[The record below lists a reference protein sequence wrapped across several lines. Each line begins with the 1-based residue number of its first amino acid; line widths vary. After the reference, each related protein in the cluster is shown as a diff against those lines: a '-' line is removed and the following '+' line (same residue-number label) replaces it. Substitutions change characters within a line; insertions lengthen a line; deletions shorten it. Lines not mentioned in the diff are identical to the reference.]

1 MDINKLRWAS
11 RRGMLELD
19 LVLNPFLDNVYS
31 TLGVDD
37 QALFHK
43 LLEEQDQDLFQWF
56 MRKSEPEAP
65 DLKRIVSIILNN
77 TGLQD

>member
-31 TLGVDD
+31 TLDAAD

-56 MRKSEPEAP
+56 MRKSEPENP
-65 DLKRIVSIILNN
+65 ELKHIVTIILNN
-77 TGLQD
+77 TGLQA

>member
-31 TLGVDD
+31 TLGADD

>member
-31 TLGVDD
+31 TLGADD

-56 MRKSEPEAP
+56 MRKSEPEAS

-77 TGLQD
+77 TGLQN